1 MDMQRAA
8 IRAGNMEFSPTYD
21 AYGVHRSLERI
32 SIAAHRAWTARSAG
46 SLGDCALDDLRAA
59 LFMTQRGWHRDGNG
73 NGNGNGLE
81 SDVDVE
87 WELVAAINE
96 AAGRL
101 VHDGHPSPL

>member
-1 MDMQRAA
+1 MNMDMQRAA

-32 SIAAHRAWTARSAG
+32 SIAAQRVWSARSAG

-73 NGNGNGLE
+73 NGLE

-101 VHDGHPSPL
+101 VHDGHPIRL